1 MTRKLRPYDVP
12 SRQKRRL
19 IPSTPD
25 SAAALYLAVSVLWLV
40 VATGIGVLAAGE
52 RLFPDLLKFTFSV
65 PVGAGISVDISRA
78 TVDPAFLDALVYGWL
93 TNAAFAAI
101 FFITPRISGARL
113 MSDTLANLGLGA
125 WNVAIAAGIALLY
138 VKGAS
143 SAGSL
148 AEFPLPVKLLALLGL
163 LTVNGVFWRTV
174 LPTRIIGY
182 ISLLYFGIG
191 LLAVLGLFTLATVP
205 NVISLGDVNNQLL
218 WAFTARG
225 IATYWVLGA
234 TLGALYY
241 VIPRVT
247 RNPLY
252 SGGLALLAF
261 VGWLAFAGLSAI
273 GGLVDPSVPYVITTL
288 GQAGTLLLLAPTF
301 LAVANLLATMRG
313 RWSLLLSAGPIQLAV
328 ASVAMVAGAALL
340 ESVGAL
346 RSVQRLTTGTDWG
359 LGVEVVSL
367 LGAATLAFYAIA
379 DHAAPRILH
388 RAWVGS
394 LLTQA
399 ELWATFGG
407 ATVAGLAMIAG
418 GLAQGSLL
426 AEGGTPDQLNA
437 TLFSFRLV
445 AAAGMGLAA
454 LGGVAL
460 LVNLFILYTEGE
472 PLSSP
477 MPQPAPPSQ
486 GTAQGAAATAAGR

>member
-12 SRQKRRL
+12 PRRKRTL
-19 IPSTPD
+19 IPGGPD
-25 SAAALYLAVSVLWLV
+25 SAAALSLAISVLWLV

-65 PVGAGISVDISRA
+65 PVGSGISVDVSRSS
-78 TVDPAFLDALVYGWL
+78 VDAAFLDALVYGWL

-101 FFITPRISGARL
+101 FFITPRLTGARL
-113 MSDTLANLGLGA
+113 MSDTIANLGLGA
-125 WNVAIAAGIALLY
+125 WNVAIAAGIGLLY
-138 VKGAS
+138 VKGVS

-174 LPTRIIGY
+174 LPMRVIGY
-182 ISLLYFGIG
+182 ISVLYFGIG
-191 LLAVLGLFTLATVP
+191 LLALLGLFTLATIP
-205 NVISLGDVNNQLL
+205 AVISLGAVNDQLL

-225 IATYWVLGA
+225 IVTYWVLGA
-234 TLGALYY
+234 TLGTLYY

-273 GGLVDPSVPYVITTL
+273 GALVDPSVPYVITTL

-313 RWSLLLSAGPIQLAV
+313 RWSLILSTGPIQLAV
-328 ASVAMVAGAALL
+328 TSLAIVAGAALL

-346 RSVQRLTTGTDWG
+346 RSVQRLTAATDWAF
-359 LGVEVVSL
+359 GVEVISL
-367 LGAATLAFYAIA
+367 LGAATLALYAWA

-394 LLTQA
+394 LITQV

-407 ATVAGLAMIAG
+407 AVLAGLAMIAG
-418 GLAQGSLL
+418 GLAHGSLL
-426 AEGGTPDQLNA
+426 AQGATPDQLNT
-437 TLFSFRLV
+437 TLLGFRLV
-445 AAAGMGLAA
+445 AAGGLGLAA
-454 LGGVAL
+454 LGGAAL
-460 LVNLFILYTEGE
+460 LVNLFLLYTAGQ
-472 PLSSP
+472 PLGHAI
-477 MPQPAPPSQ
+477 PQAAAPTP
-486 GTAQGAAATAAGR
+486 GTATGTPATAAGH